1 MADEF
6 DLSDLIAAP
15 IRALNEAEAAAA
27 TRFLELLLDYAL
39 EHPTEDPAAAA
50 ARPAAGADAAQAEA
64 TPTPRLR
71 QFTFDMERVDPD
83 GVTRTHRLSVP
94 LFQLL
99 PFGGVSIDQATL
111 NYGVTLRAARPSGPS
126 VGRVPAVAA
135 PPASRFSGRLAQS
148 RGNSSPGAPAS
159 DANLDIEVKLRQI
172 DVPQGLLDLIQHTQ
186 GIVRSE
192 APPADRQ
199 EPPPASD
206 GKLFTVESRGIGRDA
221 RSTDKF
227 TLVLRITPR
236 QKLAGPLILTFAE
249 TPAKAFSLA
258 VVRGATSITTR
269 TDVVLSLSGFNA
281 DRLAMLA
288 AGRLGVTIGGTS
300 IDAPSQAQVDHT
312 VLVVLAPQ
320 QSTGTSR

>member
-39 EHPTEDPAAAA
+39 EHP
-50 ARPAAGADAAQAEA
+50 AGARAEA
-64 TPTPRLR
+64 APTPRLR
-71 QFTFDMERVDPD
+71 QFSFDMERVDAD
-83 GVTRTHRLSVP
+83 GQTRTHRLSVP

-111 NYGVTLRAARPSGPS
+111 NYGVTLRAARPSDPAP
-126 VGRVPAVAA
+126 GRVAGVAA
-135 PPASRFSGRLAQS
+135 LPASRFSGRLAQS
-148 RGNSSPGAPAS
+148 HGGSSPGAPAS

-172 DVPQGLLDLIQHTQ
+172 DMPQGLLDLIQHTQ

-192 APPADRQ
+192 APSSDER

-206 GKLFTVESRGIGRDA
+206 AKLFTVESLGIGRDG
-221 RSTDKF
+221 RSTAKF

-236 QKLAGPLILTFAE
+236 QKLAGPLTLTFGA

-258 VVRGATSITTR
+258 VARGATSITTR

-281 DRLAMLA
+281 NQLAMLA
-288 AGRLGVTIGGTS
+288 AGRLGVTVAGTS
-300 IDAPSQAQVDHT
+300 IDAASHVRVDHT
-312 VLVVLAPQ
+312 VLVVMAAQ
-320 QSTGTSR
+320 QSTGALR